1 MAKKYRGDAATTSGS
16 ALQGQTDDAVLE
28 PSQIILEEAPSK
40 EDESIC
46 FPRKLPP
53 ARVMVTLGAC
63 AVAEFTLGVNY
74 TTGNMLPYL
83 TSYIRNSTAATSLD
97 YSQSVWIGISNWM
110 TMAATMSFF
119 GLLERRI
126 PHRVYLFIGLV
137 LNSIAFFGSFWAV
150 KYSFALTV
158 IVYGVVQGAAQAI
171 MWPGCVNLALRWF
184 PNRKGLVGGVTMGG
198 YGGGA
203 FAWNQIITTWINP
216 HNLQPDLAVGEDL
229 YFTQREVLD
238 RVPSCFVLLGGIL
251 SAIQLVCICLFSYPP
266 PATKNLDTGLRVVA
280 EEGWG
285 PDTKNTGT
293 DSPTV
298 QYAGQSTSLT
308 VSDPPELGER
318 EQIPVDGPNYK
329 PVDILKTRII
339 WTLWFFNFATDIA
352 FSFITGFYK
361 AWGQTFIHNDRLLA
375 LVGSVAPI
383 FNAVCRP
390 VWGLMAD
397 RFGFLR
403 CLLLAQTLLTL
414 TSATFITCQ
423 YGGAAMFFV
432 WVCMM
437 YYCIGGLYALQYPLL
452 FAIYGSKSFTFSVGF
467 TTSTGVFSTMI
478 SVFIASAAK
487 DVFGWNGV
495 FMVGAGCV
503 FLGLLFNFSL
513 FLDCGYPIPARMKK
527 ELLDRRT
534 KTARNE

>member
-1 MAKKYRGDAATTSGS
+1 MEWYKEQPKPSCGQDVSTLHSG
-16 ALQGQTDDAVLE
+16 
-28 PSQIILEEAPSK
+28 
-40 EDESIC
+40 
-46 FPRKLPP
+46 
-53 ARVMVTLGAC
+53 
-63 AVAEFTLGVNY
+63 
-74 TTGNMLPYL
+74 
-83 TSYIRNSTAATSLD
+83 
-97 YSQSVWIGISNWM
+97 
-110 TMAATMSFF
+110 
-119 GLLERRI
+119 
-126 PHRVYLFIGLV
+126 
-137 LNSIAFFGSFWAV
+137 
-150 KYSFALTV
+150 
-158 IVYGVVQGAAQAI
+158 
-171 MWPGCVNLALRWF
+171 
-184 PNRKGLVGGVTMGG
+184 
-198 YGGGA
+198 
-203 FAWNQIITTWINP
+203 
-216 HNLQPDLAVGEDL
+216 

-266 PATKNLDTGLRVVA
+266 PATKNLDTGLR
-280 EEGWG
+280 
-285 PDTKNTGT
+285 
-293 DSPTV
+293 
-298 QYAGQSTSLT
+298 STSLT

-437 YYCIGGLYALQYPLL
+437 YYCIGGL
-452 FAIYGSKSFTFSVGF
+452 
-467 TTSTGVFSTMI
+467 
-478 SVFIASAAK
+478 
-487 DVFGWNGV
+487 
-495 FMVGAGCV
+495 
-503 FLGLLFNFSL
+503 
-513 FLDCGYPIPARMKK
+513 
-527 ELLDRRT
+527 
-534 KTARNE
+534 